1 MNERLLEMRIGV
13 VIWDIIE
20 NEIDKRCPEVL
31 DMSPQERENIYG
43 SCVRGVAEMIL
54 EDTVERTQEVVDELQ
69 REYSWGAYTLDDEE
83 KKFASLRP
91 EQNIGNINLEEALN
105 LFLLPKALGTYKG
118 EEVEVD
124 LKLVGKFITY
134 FVMIHE
140 KDWLQDEFKNV

>member
-31 DMSPQERENIYG
+31 NMSPQERENIYG

-69 REYSWGAYTLDDEE
+69 REYAWGAYEPDIEE
-83 KKFASLRP
+83 KKLSY
-91 EQNIGNINLEEALN
+91 EEMSR
-105 LFLLPKALGTYKG
+105 GY
-118 EEVEVD
+118 
-124 LKLVGKFITY
+124 
-134 FVMIHE
+134 
-140 KDWLQDEFKNV
+140 

>member
-20 NEIDKRCPEVL
+20 NEIDKKCPEVL

-69 REYSWGAYTLDDEE
+69 REYSWGAYRLDEE
-83 KKFASLRP
+83 ERKFSY
-91 EQNIGNINLEEALN
+91 EEASR
-105 LFLLPKALGTYKG
+105 GY
-118 EEVEVD
+118 
-124 LKLVGKFITY
+124 
-134 FVMIHE
+134 
-140 KDWLQDEFKNV
+140 

>member
-31 DMSPQERENIYG
+31 NMSPQERENIYG

-69 REYSWGAYTLDDEE
+69 REYSWGAYTLDEE
-83 KKFASLRP
+83 ERKFSY
-91 EQNIGNINLEEALN
+91 EEASR
-105 LFLLPKALGTYKG
+105 GY
-118 EEVEVD
+118 
-124 LKLVGKFITY
+124 
-134 FVMIHE
+134 
-140 KDWLQDEFKNV
+140 